1 MRRRLA
7 DKGAIGN
14 LISAELRTILKARR
28 GDVRSL
34 FPTMDKLRAI
44 KFFCRVAEVKSFA
57 VAAHDLDVV
66 PSVLSKTIASLEDDI
81 AFRLFNRTT
90 RRVSLTED
98 GARYYERCKRLVVE
112 LEEAELLT
120 RAGADRVVGRL
131 SAGLHP
137 SINRVL
143 LTRINEFLAAYPDIS
158 LETTTTSLVSTLVED
173 RLDVLIALGDLPD
186 SNFGAQKIGMTHFVL
201 VATPAYLRRHGIP
214 EIPTDLGNHTV
225 IVSAR
230 RDSPSFVHW
239 PLSRG
244 NEKETVYAPAR
255 MICREGVHMH
265 EACLS
270 GAGICRMVE
279 VAARPCV
286 ARGDLKRVLPDWSFD
301 PLPIRAVFPSRNSVP
316 AKARAFVNFVRAILK
331 EKEWWSTPAGERDRA
346 NAPRPSRHTIASP

>member
-1 MRRRLA
+1 MRWWSG
-7 DKGAIGN
+7 DKGIIGN
-14 LISAELRTILKARR
+14 LISADLRTILQALA
-28 GDVRSL
+28 GCSEPD
-34 FPTMDKLRAI
+34 PTMDKLRAI

-66 PSVLSKTIASLEDDI
+66 PSVLSKTIASLEHDI

-112 LEEAELLT
+112 LEEVELST
-120 RAGADRVVGRL
+120 RKGADRVAGRL

-143 LTRINEFLAAYPDIS
+143 LSRINEFLASYPDIS
-158 LETTTTSLVSTLVED
+158 LETTTTSLVSTLIED

-186 SNFGAQKIGMTHFVL
+186 SNFGVQKIGMTHFVL
-201 VATPAYLRRHGIP
+201 VATPAYLRKHGIP
-214 EIPTDLGNHTV
+214 QIPTDLGNHTI

-230 RDSPSFVHW
+230 RDNPSFVHW

-255 MICREGVHMH
+255 MICREGAHMLQ
-265 EACLS
+265 ACLC
-270 GAGICRMVE
+270 GTGISRLVE
-279 VAARPCV
+279 VVARPYI
-286 ARGDLKRVLPDWSFD
+286 ANGDLKRVLPDWSFD
-301 PLPIRAVFPSRNSVP
+301 PLPIRAIFPNRNSVP
-316 AKARAFVNFVRAILK
+316 AKARAFVDFLRAILK
-331 EKEWWSTPAGERDRA
+331 EKEWWSKPSGSPI
-346 NAPRPSRHTIASP
+346 APPHHAPPGKRGR